1 MFIARIQIH
10 GVPVD
15 RVTMGQALEAV
26 DAMLAADTV
35 RAVMAVNP
43 EKVMKARHEPALLGA
58 LQRAGLLLPDG
69 VGVVWAARLL
79 GLGRMERVPGSELMP
94 RLCER
99 AARRGDRVFLFGG
112 SPEVNER
119 AAHALARR
127 YPGIRIV
134 GREHGYLKAE
144 DMPGLIRRINDSQAD
159 ILFVAL
165 GSPEQELWI
174 DRYVS
179 SLRVKVCQ
187 GVGGTFDVLA
197 GRVRRAPE
205 LLRTC
210 HLEWLYRLV
219 SNPSRVG
226 RQAALPRFAWLVLRE
241 LVVR

>member
-1 MFIARIQIH
+1 MNVARIQIH

-15 RVTMGQALEAV
+15 CVTMAQALEAT
-26 DAMLAADTV
+26 DAMLSADAA

-43 EKVMKARHEPALLGA
+43 EKVMKARREPALSGA
-58 LQRAGLLLPDG
+58 LQRAALLLPDG
-69 VGVVWAARLL
+69 IGVVWAARLL
-79 GLGRMERVPGSELMP
+79 GFGRMERVPGSEFMP

-99 AARRGDRVFLFGG
+99 AARRGDRVFLFGA

-119 AAHALARR
+119 AAEALARR
-127 YPGIRIV
+127 YVGIRIV
-134 GREHGYLKAE
+134 GREHGYIKEA
-144 DMPGLIRRINDSQAD
+144 DMPGLIGRINGSQAD

-174 DRYVS
+174 DRHLS

-187 GVGGTFDVLA
+187 GVGGTFDLLA
-197 GRVRRAPE
+197 GRVRRAPG
-205 LLRTC
+205 LVRAC
-210 HLEWLYRLV
+210 HLEWLYRLAT
-219 SNPSRVG
+219 NPSRIG